1 MISFS
6 RLTDSISTSIKSL
19 RSNKLR
25 SFLTMLGVIIGVFS
39 VVSLIAL
46 GRGFQNYIE
55 DQFNALGSNLL
66 FIMPGNSEGFGD
78 PTLALTR
85 NKLVEKHVDLIE
97 TYGSE
102 NLENIA
108 PGVSLNVNATYKGN
122 SFFSE
127 VFGSTYEMPTIF
139 NYTIDKGR
147 FFTKSEEN
155 GNKKVV
161 VLGPNVTKELY
172 AGVDPVGRTI
182 KMNGETFLVVGTF
195 KEKGSDYDNQILA
208 PYTSMMKTFNMKRL
222 TYIITKTKNE
232 ENADLAQRQ
241 IEMALLRDLDDEDF
255 TVMSSADIL
264 STVQQVLGVL
274 TMGLGAIA
282 AISLLVGGIGIMNIM
297 LVTVTERTREVGLRI
312 ALGATR
318 LDIALQFLFES
329 VILSII
335 GGFIGLTLAYVL
347 ALSIQQ
353 FVRAEVPTSTIFLS
367 FMFSLVVGVVF
378 GTYPAYAASKKDP
391 IEALR
396 YE

>member
-1 MISFS
+1 
-6 RLTDSISTSIKSL
+6 
-19 RSNKLR
+19 
-25 SFLTMLGVIIGVFS
+25 
-39 VVSLIAL
+39 
-46 GRGFQNYIE
+46 
-55 DQFNALGSNLL
+55 
-66 FIMPGNSEGFGD
+66 
-78 PTLALTR
+78 
-85 NKLVEKHVDLIE
+85 
-97 TYGSE
+97 
-102 NLENIA
+102 
-108 PGVSLNVNATYKGN
+108 
-122 SFFSE
+122 
-127 VFGSTYEMPTIF
+127 
-139 NYTIDKGR
+139 
-147 FFTKSEEN
+147 
-155 GNKKVV
+155 
-161 VLGPNVTKELY
+161 
-172 AGVDPVGRTI
+172 
-182 KMNGETFLVVGTF
+182 
-195 KEKGSDYDNQILA
+195 
-208 PYTSMMKTFNMKRL
+208 MKRL